1 MASETFR
8 DAWGIPHLRADS
20 VTELA
25 RLQGRTAALDRA
37 WQLEWQRRRA
47 EGRTAEAAGQAGV
60 TFDRFARRARVAGTA
75 RDSFDR
81 LDDETRGWCAAFVDG
96 VNAGLPEG
104 ASGAHEFDRLDI
116 RPGTW
121 QPWTPL
127 AGFAIQQ
134 LLFGGF
140 PDKLWRRHLTDRLG
154 ADAIGL
160 LSAEAGAASGS
171 NAWAVAGDL
180 TTGGR
185 PMIAGDPHRSVDI
198 PGVYQQVHLACPE
211 FDVVGFTFPSVPGV
225 QHFAHTGEVAWAI
238 TNAMA
243 DYQDLFSEEL
253 DRGGDG
259 VTARGP
265 QGWEPVDRAE
275 ETITVRDGED
285 ETIEV
290 IETARGPV
298 IIDEPGGPAF
308 SLRTPARV
316 ERDAGFGALLPLL
329 RARSVADVQAAFGR
343 WVEPVNSAVV
353 ADRSGQIRHLVAG
366 RVPLRDPANMDL
378 PVPAWDPQF
387 AWSGSYA
394 AMPVEGGDRMLVS
407 ANDRASGGGLGTY
420 YFAPYRADRVRD
432 RLEAASASGPL
443 DAATMAA
450 IHRDSHLGEAAA
462 AQHLLGAVPLSGP
475 AATVRDEI
483 VGWDRHMAADSRPA
497 ALFAAWRSHLVEWL
511 ATQSRL
517 AVLHDTGSLP
527 PLYGPWMDH
536 RARIGAAFAAILSNG
551 DALGIDLAA
560 GAAAAAQ
567 QVGDDPPSG
576 TWGDRHR
583 LAPLHGLAGLRAEC
597 VPPLPHPG
605 LSGDHNCVLATSS
618 TPGMQDKCSVAPMAR
633 YVWDLTDRSASRWVV
648 PFGASGRPA
657 DRHFA
662 DQTATWAAG
671 ELVPVITDW
680 SQLIKEC

>member
-37 WQLEWQRRRA
+37 WQLDWQRRRA
-47 EGRTAEAAGQAGV
+47 EGRTAEAVGPAGV
-60 TFDRFARRARVAGTA
+60 DFDRFARRARVAGTA
-75 RDSFDR
+75 EDSFVR
-81 LDDETRGWCAAFVDG
+81 LDEETRGWCVAFVDG
-96 VNAGLPEG
+96 VNSGLAEG
-104 ASGAHEFDRLDI
+104 ASGAHEFDRLQI
-116 RPGTW
+116 RPGSW

-127 AGFAIQQ
+127 AVFAIQQ

-140 PDKLWRRHLTDRLG
+140 PDKLWRHHLAGGLG
-154 ADAIGL
+154 DDTVAL
-160 LSAEAGAASGS
+160 LSAESGAASGS

-180 TTGGR
+180 TAGGR

-211 FDVVGFTFPSVPGV
+211 FDVVGFTFPGVPGA

-243 DYQDLFSEEL
+243 DYQDLFVEEL
-253 DRGGDG
+253 DRGSDR
-259 VTARGP
+259 VRARGP
-265 QGWEPVDRAE
+265 RGWEPANRSVE
-275 ETITVRDGED
+275 SITVRDSAD

-290 IETARGPV
+290 IETDRGPV
-298 IIDEPGGPAF
+298 IIDEPGGPVI
-308 SLRTPARV
+308 SLRTPTRV
-316 ERDAGFGALLPLL
+316 ERDAGFDALLPLL
-329 RARSVADVQAAFGR
+329 RAGSVADVEAAFRR

-353 ADRSGQIRHLVAG
+353 ADRSGQLRHLVAG
-366 RVPLRDPANMDL
+366 RVPLRDPANRDRV
-378 PVPAWDPQF
+378 VPAWDPQF

-394 AMPVEGGDRMLVS
+394 AMPAEAGGRMLVS
-407 ANDRASGGGLGTY
+407 ANDRTSGGGLGTSY
-420 YFAPYRADRVRD
+420 AAPYRADRIRD
-432 RLEAASASGPL
+432 RLEEASASGPL

-450 IHRDSHLGEAAA
+450 IHQDSRLGEAAA
-462 AQHLLGAVPLSGP
+462 AQRLLGAVPLSGP

-483 VGWDRHMAADSRPA
+483 VGWDQHMAADSGTA
-497 ALFAAWRSHLVEWL
+497 ALFAAWRAHLVAWL
-511 ATQSRL
+511 ATHPRL
-517 AVLHDTGSLP
+517 AVLRDPGPLPSL
-527 PLYGPWMDH
+527 YEPWMNH
-536 RARIGAAFAAILSNG
+536 RARIGAAFWAILHNG

-560 GAAAAAQ
+560 GAAVAVQ
-567 QVGDDPPSG
+567 QVADDPPSG
-576 TWGDRHR
+576 VWGDRHR

-618 TPGMQDKCSVAPMAR
+618 TPGIQDGCSIAPMAR

-662 DQTATWAAG
+662 DQTASWAAG

-680 SQLIKEC
+680 SQLIKES